1 MEHVAVRPRPHVP
14 GSHPVALRPRDAQ
27 QVSVRVE
34 ATDTLS
40 ATGLRLVLESHAGL
54 VRTRPGARPDVLVFS
69 TPHVNAAAV
78 AQLRALQPSGVAV
91 VLLTA
96 GVEEAA
102 LLTLIEHG
110 VVAIV
115 DSKSA
120 DGAELAAAVSAAA
133 HQHSVMPRDLLG
145 TLIGLVRRMQRE
157 TLGPLGVNSAGLTER
172 EVEVLRLLADGAET
186 AEIARKLTYSESTIK
201 HVLHSLTTRYKLR
214 NRVQAVAFALR
225 AGVL

>member
-1 MEHVAVRPRPHVP
+1 MEHVAVRPRSHDS
-14 GSHPVALRPRDAQ
+14 GAHPVALRPQVAQ
-27 QVSVRVE
+27 EVSVRVE

-54 VRTRPGARPDVLVFS
+54 VRARPGSRPDVVVFS
-69 TPHVNAAAV
+69 TPHVTAAAV
-78 AQLRALQPSGVAV
+78 AQLRALRSSGAPV

-115 DSKSA
+115 NRKSA

-133 HQHSVMPRDLLG
+133 RQHSVMPQDLLG
-145 TLIGLVRRMQRE
+145 KLIGLVRRMQRE
-157 TLGPLGVNSAGLTER
+157 TLEPLGVNSADLTER

-186 AEIARKLTYSESTIK
+186 AEIARKPTYSESTPGRRRRSRTSRRWCRRGLD
-201 HVLHSLTTRYKLR
+201 HR
-214 NRVQAVAFALR
+214 
-225 AGVL
+225 